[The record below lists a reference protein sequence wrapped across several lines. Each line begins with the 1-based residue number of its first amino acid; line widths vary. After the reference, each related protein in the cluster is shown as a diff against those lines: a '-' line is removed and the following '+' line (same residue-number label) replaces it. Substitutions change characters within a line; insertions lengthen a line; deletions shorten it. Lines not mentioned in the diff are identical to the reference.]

1 MTKKKTAASSNT
13 PRTSAEWVSLIVSIL
28 LLAGVITTVVALWY
42 NSSGA
47 PARFRVERGTPRNE
61 AGHFYLPIK
70 VTNEGD
76 STGAQVTIEGK
87 LKVNEKE
94 ETASTTFDFIPARSS
109 AEGILIFMTEPGNAE
124 VRVISYQQP

>member
-1 MTKKKTAASSNT
+1 MTKKKNATSNT

-28 LLAGVITTVVALWY
+28 LLAGVVGIVLALWL
-42 NSSGA
+42 NSSDA

-61 AGHFYLPIK
+61 AGQFYLPIK

-76 STGAQVTIEGK
+76 TTGAQVMVEGK

-94 ETASTTFDFIPARSS
+94 ETAATTFDFIPARST
-109 AEGILIFMTEPGNAE
+109 AEGILIFASEPGSAE
-124 VRVISYQQP
+124 VRVISYQEP

>member
-1 MTKKKTAASSNT
+1 MTKKKAASSNT
-13 PRTSAEWVSLIVSIL
+13 PRTSTEWVSLIISIL
-28 LLAGVITTVVALWY
+28 LLAGVVGTVVALWL
-42 NSSGA
+42 NASDA

-70 VTNEGD
+70 VINDGET
-76 STGAQVTIEGK
+76 TGAQVTIEGK

-94 ETASTTFDFIPARSS
+94 ETAATTFDFIPAGST
-109 AEGILIFMTEPGNAE
+109 AEGILIFKAEPGSAE